1 MNVEIT
7 YFETGT
13 KEVKSAHGELFFG
26 DAMFTEYV
34 GVKNSKSRMPYFM
47 IPASTVISIAIENL
61 DEELYT
67 VDVDSLKRSK
77 QAALKRMDYDLKM
90 ADSDGR
96 AFQ

>member
-1 MNVEIT
+1 
-7 YFETGT
+7 
-13 KEVKSAHGELFFG
+13 
-26 DAMFTEYV
+26 MFTEYV
-34 GVKNSKSRMPYFM
+34 GVKNSRSRMPYFM
-47 IPASTVISIAIENL
+47 IPASLSYLDSHENL

-96 AFQ
+96 ETIQ